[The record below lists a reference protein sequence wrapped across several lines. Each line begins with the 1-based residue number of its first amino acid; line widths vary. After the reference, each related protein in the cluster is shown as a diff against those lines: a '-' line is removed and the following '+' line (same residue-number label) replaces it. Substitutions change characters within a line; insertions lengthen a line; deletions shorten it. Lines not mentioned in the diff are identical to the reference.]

1 MKSRLVNECVAV
13 VILLG
18 LSAGLSAALWPPGQV
33 EKSTGKAVTGSSI
46 WRHPKMEVVD
56 VPKPKIK
63 PDEVLLKVKYCGV
76 CGSDIHFYETDKDG
90 YILYPGLT
98 KFPTTTGH

>member
-1 MKSRLVNECVAV
+1 MKALV
-13 VILLG
+13 
-18 LSAGLSAALWPPGQV
+18 LSAQWDPRRITSSRTL
-33 EKSTGKAVTGSSI
+33 KSTGKAVTGSSI

-56 VPKPKIK
+56 VQAQDQA
-63 PDEVLLKVKYCGV
+63 DEVLLKVKYCGV

-98 KFPTTTGH
+98 KFPPPRATSSAARSWR